1 MWPVVTDAGPAAP
14 AAGFDE
20 ARLLGREAPAL
31 DLAASALPPRLR
43 PDAGFGVLDISEYFA
58 ETSGGVRTYLL
69 QKARYVEARPALRQ
83 VLVLPGAD
91 DRIGGLTGVRCYRL
105 HGPLIPLQSTY
116 RFMLA
121 TRSMARICAHERP
134 DLIEVGSAYTVP
146 WLVARATD
154 ALRVPAIWF
163 YHAHLP
169 RILNPLGRRGDPLRR
184 SVAFLAGGYVRAI
197 ARTVE
202 RTIVS
207 SDFVER
213 ELAALGITRV
223 SKVPLGVDTV
233 HFHPGRAGRRTAT
246 RARHG
251 LPEGPLAIFVGRL
264 SFEKHLHTLLRAWQD
279 VAHRTGATLA
289 VVGSG
294 RDERRFRL
302 MAGPNVVFVPFQTD
316 RDAVA
321 DLYAA
326 ADFAV
331 TPGPV
336 ETFGLAALEA
346 MASGVPVLAA
356 DSGGVAETVGNSGA
370 GMRFEAGNADALSAA
385 AQAMLAADLPSLGRI
400 GRAYV
405 EQHHRWDHVFDRL
418 FAVYRDVAGR

>member
-1 MWPVVTDAGPAAP
+1 MWPAVTDARPAAP

-20 ARLLGREAPAL
+20 ARLLGRDAPAL

-58 ETSGGVRTYLL
+58 DTSGGVRTYLM
-69 QKARYVEARPALRQ
+69 QKARYVEARRALRQ

-116 RFMLA
+116 RFILA
-121 TRSMARICAHERP
+121 TRSMSRICAHERP
-134 DLIEVGSAYTVP
+134 DLIEVGSAYGAP

-154 ALRVPAIWF
+154 TLKVPAVWF
-163 YHAHLP
+163 YHSHIP
-169 RILNPLGRRGDPLRR
+169 RILNPRGRRGALPRR
-184 SVAFLAGGYVRAI
+184 VMAAGAGAYVRAI

-207 SDFVER
+207 SDFVVE
-213 ELAALGITRV
+213 ELAALGVSRV
-223 SKVPLGVDTV
+223 SKVPLGVDV
-233 HFHPGRAGRRTAT
+233 ELFHPSRAARRAAT

-251 LPEGPLAIFVGRL
+251 LPDGPLAIFIGRL
-264 SFEKHLHTLLRAWQD
+264 SFEKHLHIMLRAWQD
-279 VAHRTGATLA
+279 VAHRTGAALA

-302 MAGPNVVFVPFQTD
+302 MAGPHVTFVPFQGD
-316 RDAVA
+316 REAVA

-326 ADFAV
+326 ADFAI

-336 ETFGLAALEA
+336 ETFGLSALEA
-346 MASGVPVLAA
+346 MASGLPVLAA
-356 DSGGVAETVGNSGA
+356 DQGGVAESVANAGA
-370 GMRFEAGNADALSAA
+370 GMRFEAGSADALSAV
-385 AQAMLAADLPSLGRI
+385 AQALLAADLPALGRI